1 MPRQACPCQAYL
13 GDLFIIANSVDPEQM
28 SHVAASDLGLHC
40 LSMSLLIRHK
50 AFTHGD
56 VPYRIVVVEN
66 RILFVIS
73 DSICAK
79 QMHVGRGKYLENHL

>member
-1 MPRQACPCQAYL
+1 
-13 GDLFIIANSVDPEQM
+13 M

-56 VPYRIVVVEN
+56 VPYQIVVVEN
-66 RILFVIS
+66 RILFVIF
-73 DSICAK
+73 
-79 QMHVGRGKYLENHL
+79 GFYLCKKNACWKG